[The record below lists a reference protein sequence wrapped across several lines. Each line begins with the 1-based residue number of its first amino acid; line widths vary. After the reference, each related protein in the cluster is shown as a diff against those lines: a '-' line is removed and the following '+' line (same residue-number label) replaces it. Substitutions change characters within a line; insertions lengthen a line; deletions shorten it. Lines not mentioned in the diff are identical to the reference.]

1 MAVRT
6 SLLSFNYNNRPV
18 REVTGFINPTFGIN
32 LNDRRNLSSFYQY
45 SFTAGIFFLHKVRYL
60 SIKETTKKVQ
70 GHFRKWH
77 VSKLNLIFL
86 LSRSVTKAPVS
97 RLIKNSTQETYLH
110 FISIHLRLG
119 FFSCIKSGTCQS
131 RKQPKK
137 LKVNFRKWHVSK
149 LNLIFLP
156 SRSVT
161 KATVSRLIN
170 NSTPPHKPNS
180 RPSSN

>member
-1 MAVRT
+1 MTEETYLHFT
-6 SLLSFNYNNRPV
+6 SIHLQLGY
-18 REVTGFINPTFGIN
+18 
-32 LNDRRNLSSFYQY
+32 
-45 SFTAGIFFLHKVRYL
+45 FFCIKSGTCQSRKQPKKFKVN
-60 SIKETTKKVQ
+60 
-70 GHFRKWH
+70 FRKWH
-77 VSKLNLIFL
+77 VSKLNLVFL

-119 FFSCIKSGTCQS
+119 FFFCIKSGTCQS

-161 KATVSRLIN
+161 KGPVSRLIN